1 MEIIPNDIKK
11 ISVLITRQI
20 EDLNIIGRWL
30 SMPKACK
37 YSEMSKNTLMKCIKN
52 GDIKASKRRGKW
64 IVDRRSI
71 DKYYEA
77 DIETAL
83 FNDIAQR
90 VKL

>member
-1 MEIIPNDIKK
+1 MEINPIDIKK
-11 ISVLITRQI
+11 ISDSIIGQM
-20 EDLNIIGRWL
+20 EDLIVLGRWL

-37 YSEMSKNTLMKCIKN
+37 YSEMSKNTLIRCIKN

>member
-1 MEIIPNDIKK
+1 M
-11 ISVLITRQI
+11 VTRQI
-20 EDLNIIGRWL
+20 EDILLSGRWL
-30 SMPKACK
+30 SMPKACR

-52 GDIKASKRRGKW
+52 GDIKASKKRGKW
-64 IVDRRSI
+64 IVDRESI

-77 DIETAL
+77 DIENVL